1 MENLDPFVEIA
12 HRLADAARPVVRKYY
27 RTPVAVDVKADDSP
41 VTIADREVE
50 RTMREILNAEL
61 PDHGILGEEHGREN
75 TDAEYVW
82 VLDPIDGT
90 KSFISGKPSF
100 TTLIALCHKGT
111 PVLGIIDQAIT
122 DERWVGVMGRASTM
136 NGQEISARECEDLKS
151 ATFFTTAPE
160 LFAGDAIK
168 AYQTV
173 SKNCRVPMYG
183 VDAYAY
189 GLTALGLADTVV
201 EIGLQAYDFC
211 ALVPVVEGAGGVMT
225 DWAGKPLHIESSG
238 DVVAS
243 GDARCHQDVLAT
255 IKMAMAR

>member
-1 MENLDPFVEIA
+1 MEDLEPFLTIA
-12 HRLADAARPVVRKYY
+12 HKLADAARPVVRKYY

-50 RTMREILNAEL
+50 RTMRDILGAEL
-61 PDHGILGEEHGREN
+61 PDHGILGEEYGREN
-75 TDAEYVW
+75 MDADYVW

-100 TTLIALCHKGT
+100 ATLIALCHKGK

-122 DERWVGVMGRASTM
+122 DERWVGVMGQASTM
-136 NGQEISARECEDLKS
+136 NGDEISARDCEDLKS

-160 LFAGDAIK
+160 LFRGDAAK
-168 AYQTV
+168 AYDAV
-173 SKNCRVPMYG
+173 STKCRVPMYG

-201 EIGLQAYDFC
+201 ETGMQAYDFC
-211 ALVPVVEGAGGVMT
+211 ALVPVVEGAGGVMS
-225 DWAGKPLHIESSG
+225 DWSGNPLTMASAG
-238 DVVAS
+238 DVIAS
-243 GDARCHQDVLAT
+243 GDARCHHDVLVT
-255 IKMAMAR
+255 IKAALLA